1 MRACQPTTN
10 LIAGS
15 DQVNLSR
22 MEVVALREDVDLRFH
37 DRVALEEI
45 ELYSEV
51 LSAVAAS
58 DRALTPAEIDEVLG
72 LRRSATAKAC
82 AH

>member
-1 MRACQPTTN
+1 
-10 LIAGS
+10 
-15 DQVNLSR
+15 
-22 MEVVALREDVDLRFH
+22 MEVVALPDGVDLRFH

-58 DRALTPAEIDEVLG
+58 DRALTAAEIDEVLG
-72 LRRSATAKAC
+72 LHQAATANARRRLST
-82 AH
+82 AS

>member
-1 MRACQPTTN
+1 M
-10 LIAGS
+10 G
-15 DQVNLSR
+15 
-22 MEVVALREDVDLRFH
+22 VVALSDDVDLRFH

-72 LRRSATAKAC
+72 VRRPARAKMRGC
-82 AH
+82 